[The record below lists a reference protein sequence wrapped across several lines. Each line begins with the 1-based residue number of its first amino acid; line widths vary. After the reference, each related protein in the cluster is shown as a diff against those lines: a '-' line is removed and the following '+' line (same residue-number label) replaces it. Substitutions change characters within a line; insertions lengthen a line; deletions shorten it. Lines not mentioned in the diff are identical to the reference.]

1 MARILVVEDEV
12 HIQRLIKLV
21 LEKHGFQVAAV
32 GTGEEAL
39 KYLAETQE
47 KPDTKPDL
55 VLLDILMPG
64 IDGLAVLRSIKAD
77 ARLKDIPV
85 VMLTALAQENVVLQG
100 IKLGAKDY
108 IRKPFHPTELVKRL
122 GKHLAG
128 GAAA

>member
-1 MARILVVEDEV
+1 MATILVVEDET

-21 LEKHGFQVAAV
+21 LEKNGHVVETV

-39 KYLAETQE
+39 KHLAE
-47 KPDTKPDL
+47 KPAPQL

-64 IDGLAVLRSIKAD
+64 IDGLSVLRAMKAN
-77 ARLKDIPV
+77 AATKDIPV
-85 VMLTALAQENVVLQG
+85 VMLTALAQEQVVLQG

-122 GKHLAG
+122 GKHLSA
-128 GAAA
+128 